1 MEQLLGPA
9 IQFQGLNSAHDPA
22 FLSPGFWQKA
32 INVRASGHTV
42 EARGG
47 MLSAKAIA
55 TLPAAGVGGV
65 YQGSIETI
73 DGSFLAW
80 SDSGTTKIYKWVTN
94 AWVEVTG
101 TTGTTTRFTGAVPI
115 TFTVVR
121 DAMLSTSA
129 PFNLPGQR
137 YLVAQSGVS
146 GDYPRVMKISL
157 SVADSMKIHAPIG
170 YGGVS
175 LYHARAYYSQ
185 WFIITKEDSGRTPG
199 TVAVT
204 ESDATHID
212 GSLVNSG
219 TNQQYVSM
227 SVKTIAA
234 SGDTV
239 TLTFSSSTMNFSL
252 LKEMHIL
259 FSGTYSDIWTQFLI
273 EAYNGSSY
281 VTIFDPLDATYATPV
296 VVTSGQDSYL
306 AGFKL
311 KTIASASYSRL
322 RFTFKGTAQSAT
334 STVNIYG
341 IFGSAGT
348 IPGGTQFSVGYMDSA
363 SRAEGPAVV
372 CADDGEVPARN
383 FGSPVLATTND
394 SELKIPISPALGY
407 EYQIFDGS
415 YNSIGTPDYKNIYAK
430 LPEGSEFLYL
440 SSSSSLS
447 SATVVTSYI
456 PYLLPAPTGLH
467 VPIPVASVMA
477 SIGPRLWCGNVRSP
491 YNAASTSDVWFS
503 SLDTPFRFKQILEFT
518 NGVPDIK
525 GPATVTLQGEVV
537 QAITPIAGGAVGSE
551 GCYIFTDQNI
561 YQAGGSDSFQL
572 MRPGRKAGFGTNSP
586 NSIAVYA
593 GLIVF
598 MDSERQVRFLDASM
612 TPISRDRVEDK
623 LLAIPAA
630 YIGNT
635 AAGIW
640 RDKYYLAYTPSG
652 GTTNTELLVYDI
664 RRGIWY
670 SDTVATP
677 IVRFNPFLVSGERQ
691 NLAYLS
697 TGQQIQYDYPFTSD
711 LGTNITITLKS
722 RELNNGL
729 WLPIVV
735 KNIGAIVAKT
745 ANGTALTGMSL
756 TCKRYTKVSGETPTA
771 ATIDLDD
778 VSKREYGASDN
789 LNWRWDV
796 DSSGNTPA
804 TIPDPGASIELT
816 GTVLSGTK
824 IYSIVAEVEPV
835 ELGGADRL

>member
-1 MEQLLGPA
+1 
-9 IQFQGLNSAHDPA
+9 
-22 FLSPGFWQKA
+22 
-32 INVRASGHTV
+32 
-42 EARGG
+42 
-47 MLSAKAIA
+47 MLSAKAVGA
-55 TLPAAGVGGV
+55 LPAAGVGGV
-65 YQGSIETI
+65 YYGSFESI
-73 DGSFLAW
+73 DGSYLAW
-80 SDSGTTKIYKWVTN
+80 KPAATGVVHIFKWVAS
-94 AWVEVTG
+94 AWVEMTDG
-101 TTGTTTRFTGAVPI
+101 STRFASLTPVSFAIVKE
-115 TFTVVR
+115 
-121 DAMLSTSA
+121 STLNATA
-129 PFNLPGQR
+129 PFNVPSER
-137 YLVAQSGVS
+137 YLVVQN
-146 GDYPRVMKISL
+146 GDGDPLVMKASL
-157 SVADSMKIHAPIG
+157 TAAG
-170 YGGVS
+170 S
-175 LYHARAYYSQ
+175 LKKHQ
-185 WFIITKEDSGRTPG
+185 TVGLPG
-199 TVAVT
+199 TSNGNDVTSRITYSAGHKIASAGTNLSTTTTLTITSAAAATSFYCVAV
-204 ESDATHID
+204 A
-212 GSLVNSG
+212 NSG
-219 TNQQYVSM
+219 KTNQYIPISIG
-227 SVKTIAA
+227 STAAKTDWVKVVF
-234 SGDTV
+234 SGTGTYTV
-239 TLTFSSSTMNFSL
+239 NWSL
-252 LKEMHIL
+252 AKEMHIL
-259 FSGTYSDIWTQFLI
+259 FGASVPEIF
-273 EAYNGSSY
+273 NGLKINVAVGGGAE
-281 VTIFDPLDATYATPV
+281 VTIYDSTSTSYATPV
-296 VVTSGQDSYL
+296 LVPSGDYYMV
-306 AGFKL
+306 GFKL
-311 KTIASASYSRL
+311 PSGIASGSYDTIK
-322 RFTFKGTAQSAT
+322 FYYNNNIAPTTAEYL
-334 STVNIYG
+334 NIYG
-341 IFGSAGT
+341 IFASYGT
-348 IPGGTQFSVGYMDSA
+348 IPGGTQFSVSQFNST
-363 SRAEGPAVV
+363 SRAESPAVV
-372 CADDGEVPARN
+372 ATDLGEPAAS
-383 FGSPVLATTND
+383 FHGGSQITGLN
-394 SELKIPISPALGY
+394 IPISAALHY
-407 EYQIFDGS
+407 EYTLNTVYADASGS
-415 YNSIGTPDYKNIYAK
+415 PDYRCVYAK
-430 LPEGSEFLYL
+430 LPEGTEFNYVKGDAISTNTILMT
-440 SSSSSLS
+440 
-447 SATVVTSYI
+447 SAVQ
-456 PYLLPAPTGLH
+456 YLLPAPSGLH
-467 VPIPVASVMA
+467 LPIQKGNVTASV
-477 SIGPRLWCGNVRSP
+477 GPRYWVGGVANP
-491 YNAASTSDVWFS
+491 ASAGANNVWFS
-503 SLDTPFRFKQILEFT
+503 SLDSPFRFRQTLEFT

-525 GPATVTLQGEVV
+525 GAATITCQGEVV

-711 LGTNITITLKS
+711 LGTNITITLRS

-735 KNIGAIVAKT
+735 KKIGAIVAKT

-756 TCKRYTKVSGETPTA
+756 TCRRYTKVSGVTPTA

-778 VSKREYGASDN
+778 VSLRENGATDL

>member
-1 MEQLLGPA
+1 
-9 IQFQGLNSAHDPA
+9 
-22 FLSPGFWQKA
+22 
-32 INVRASGHTV
+32 
-42 EARGG
+42 

-65 YQGSIETI
+65 YYGSFESI
-73 DGSFLAW
+73 DGSYLAW
-80 SDSGTTKIYKWVTN
+80 KPAATGVVHIFKWVAS
-94 AWVEVTG
+94 AWVEMTDG
-101 TTGTTTRFTGAVPI
+101 TTRFSSLTPVSFAIVKE
-115 TFTVVR
+115 
-121 DAMLSTSA
+121 STLNATA
-129 PFNLPGQR
+129 PFNVPSER
-137 YLVAQSGVS
+137 YLVVQN
-146 GDYPRVMKISL
+146 GDGDPLVMKASL
-157 SVADSMKIHAPIG
+157 TAAA
-170 YGGVS
+170 S
-175 LYHARAYYSQ
+175 LKKHQ
-185 WFIITKEDSGRTPG
+185 TVGLPG
-199 TVAVT
+199 TSNGNDVTSRITYSAKYNIAAANTGLAASTITSITPSGGATTFYSNAVA
-204 ESDATHID
+204 
-212 GSLVNSG
+212 NSG
-219 TNQQYVSM
+219 KTNQYIPISIG
-227 SVKTIAA
+227 STAA

-239 TLTFSSSTMNFSL
+239 KIIFATSVNWSL
-252 LKEMHIL
+252 AKEMHIL
-259 FSGTYSDIWTQFLI
+259 FGASVPEIFNGIKI
-273 EAYNGSSY
+273 EAG
-281 VTIFDPLDATYATPV
+281 V
-296 VVTSGQDSYL
+296 
-306 AGFKL
+306 
-311 KTIASASYSRL
+311 ASASYVTLYDSSSTNYAAPILIPSGDYYMVGLKLPTVASASYDTIRI
-322 RFTFKGTAQSAT
+322 TYKNNIAPATAQYL
-334 STVNIYG
+334 NIYG
-341 IFGSAGT
+341 IFASYGT
-348 IPGGTQFSVGYMDSA
+348 ISGGTQFSVSQFNST
-363 SRAEGPAVV
+363 SRAESPAVV
-372 CADDGEVPARN
+372 ATDLGEPTADLHG
-383 FGSPVLATTND
+383 GSQITGL
-394 SELKIPISPALGY
+394 SIPISAALHY
-407 EYQIFDGS
+407 EYTLNTVYADASGS
-415 YNSIGTPDYKNIYAK
+415 PDYRCVYAK
-430 LPEGSEFLYL
+430 LPEGSEFNYVKGDAISTNSILMT
-440 SSSSSLS
+440 
-447 SATVVTSYI
+447 SAI
-456 PYLLPAPTGLH
+456 QYLLPAPTGLH
-467 VPIPVASVMA
+467 MPIQKGNVTA
-477 SIGPRLWCGNVRSP
+477 SIGPRYWAGGVANPS
-491 YNAASTSDVWFS
+491 AAGASIVWFS
-503 SLDTPFRFKQILEFT
+503 SLDSPFRFRQTLEFT

-525 GPATVTLQGEVV
+525 GASTINCQGEVV

-735 KNIGAIVAKT
+735 KNIGAIVAKS

-756 TCKRYTKVSGETPTA
+756 TCKRYTKVSGVTPTT

-778 VSKREYGASDN
+778 VSLREYGTSDN